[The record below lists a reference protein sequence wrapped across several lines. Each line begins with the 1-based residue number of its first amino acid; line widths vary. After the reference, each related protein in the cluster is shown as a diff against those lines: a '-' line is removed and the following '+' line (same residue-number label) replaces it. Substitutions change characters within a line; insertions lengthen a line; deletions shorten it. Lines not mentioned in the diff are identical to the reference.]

1 MPIASIESSLNNV
14 NEATTTRRRLAT
26 GERRGEIVEAALRI
40 FAERDVAS
48 VPMEELARAAGA
60 SSALIYHYFGGKRGL
75 AEVAL
80 GSAADQ
86 LIAGLV
92 VDTSAHTL
100 VQLDEGLRNYLAFL
114 SEHPASWSA
123 LLRAGAA
130 GVQPGAGIAQRVDD
144 HAVALSLAAMG
155 VSGRQLPML
164 EQALYGWLDLV
175 KGTSLRWLEAGR
187 PDPERLH
194 VLLAGCFVGAVQA
207 AASADPGCAEAAAAL
222 G

>member
-1 MPIASIESSLNNV
+1 MS
-14 NEATTTRRRLAT
+14 EATTDRRRLAT
-26 GERRGEIVEAALRI
+26 DDRRAEIIDGALRI
-40 FAERDVAS
+40 FATRDVAA
-48 VPMEELARAAGA
+48 VPMAELARESGA
-60 SSALIYHYFGGKRGL
+60 SAALIYHYFGGKGGL
-75 AEVAL
+75 ATAAL
-80 GSAADQ
+80 GSAADR

-100 VQLDEGLRNYLAFL
+100 VQLDEGLGNYLAFL
-114 SEHPASWSA
+114 ADHPVSWSA

-130 GVQPGAGIAQRVDD
+130 RVEPGASIAQRVDD

-155 VSGRQLPML
+155 VTHRLPVL

-175 KGTSLRWLEAGR
+175 KGTCLRWLESGR

-194 VLLAGCFVGAVQA
+194 ALLAGCFVGAVQA
-207 AASADPGCAEAAAAL
+207 AAAADPACADAAAAL

>member
-1 MPIASIESSLNNV
+1 VTTASSS
-14 NEATTTRRRLAT
+14 RRRLAT

-40 FAERDVAS
+40 FATRDVAAVS
-48 VPMEELARAAGA
+48 MDQLAQEANA
-60 SSALIYHYFGGKRGL
+60 SAALIYHYFGDKAGL

-80 GSAADQ
+80 SDAADR

-92 VDTSAHTL
+92 VDTDAHTL

-144 HAVALSLAAMG
+144 HAVALSTAAMG
-155 VSGRQLPML
+155 VTGRLPVL

-175 KGTSLRWLEAGR
+175 KGTCLRWLEAGR
-187 PDPERLH
+187 PEPERLQ
-194 VLLAGCFVGAVQA
+194 VLLAGCFIGAVQA
-207 AASADPGCAEAAAAL
+207 AASADPDCADAAAAL